1 MKKIK
6 KSGEGYIMIFT
17 LLVVG
22 AAMMIVTYVG
32 HRGSFYLPFSYMI
45 SAREKAKMLTLGG
58 VQVAIAQL
66 SQVDK
71 PEKKDEGKQAA
82 SPESDFLLRI
92 LPTLNRWQ
100 EFDLKENVDGV
111 DGQIKICLM

>member
-1 MKKIK
+1 MKNKINC
-6 KSGEGYIMIFT
+6 EGYIMVFT

-45 SAREKAKMLTLGG
+45 SAREKAKMLALGG

-66 SQVDK
+66 AFVDK
-71 PEKKDEGKQAA
+71 PKESKKENSNQQN
-82 SPESDFLLRI
+82 SPSEPSKGSEEEDLLQRI
-92 LPTLNRWQ
+92 LPTLNRW
-100 EFDLKENVDGV
+100 
-111 DGQIKICLM
+111 